1 MKNCCIKWSEAKNIT
16 PSILKKITDDTK
28 AFFQDESRVAVDDLI
43 GDKRRVV
50 VTDVRNVAWLVD
62 LGLLYTEMNRIRKEA
77 EKGIGILATG
87 LNTYILITSKFGCET
102 ACVGGGEL
110 MFYLP
115 FILSL
120 RSEEVRFVYAH
131 ELYHT
136 YQHIPERIIPWAI
149 NNNFDIETLT
159 ENLRGE
165 KTMTEASIMKWY
177 TKWHNRINIA
187 ADYEDNYILEKTGLI
202 DEDFLTGGD
211 PAHPRFCYNVYYGQK
226 PFEDVFAILGTE
238 KDETIY
244 APKKTIIN
252 GPVIITDDDD
262 IESADIDGSN
272 GSADVDDSDGGDGG
286 DTKTSSDRET
296 GDGTEVINGPVTAK
310 VGGGSS
316 SNGGE
321 VEVNGEITDKRKNKN
336 NMPGS
341 SGSGE
346 GDSLDGGGGDN
357 NGKKDPIGEATN
369 AAKAIAEWVANR
381 SGVAKWEGGKFTGE
395 IKNALSQEEIKSI
408 MKKIVGVFNVATKD
422 RVESALRNG
431 VDAIIAS
438 KIKSAQWGNR
448 NHIWKKEVRARST
461 SRTQEAKINLIL
473 LFDNSGSMGAPLINS
488 CIDCIITIWKEY
500 EEVINK
506 VVLIPMRE
514 RLHHD
519 KRDVIIIES
528 LEHVSS
534 AKKAI
539 NDIAGDDN
547 NESFNTA
554 CAALSDRKII
564 NPDDYNVF
572 LNTGDRAWAGSSE
585 TVDNVC
591 KVIRL
596 YCANNGFDMKDMFI
610 SLQIC
615 TTVLRSEIKSDLDST
630 FAKWGVTTIKI
641 GYDDMSH

>member
-28 AFFQDESRVAVDDLI
+28 AFFQGEYRVAVDDLI

-50 VTDVRNVAWLVD
+50 VADVRNVVWLVD
-62 LGLLYTEMNRIRKEA
+62 LGLLYTEMDRIRKEA

-87 LNTYILITSKFGCET
+87 LNTYIIINSKSGCET

-136 YQHIPERIIPWAI
+136 YQHIPERIIPWAVH
-149 NNNFDIETLT
+149 NKFDTETLI
-159 ENLRGE
+159 EDLRGV
-165 KTMTEASIMKWY
+165 KTVTEASMMKWY
-177 TKWHNRINIA
+177 SKWHNRINIA

-211 PAHPRFCYNVYYGQK
+211 PAHPRFCYNVHYGQK
-226 PFEDVFAILGTE
+226 PFEDVFAMLGTE

-244 APKKTIIN
+244 YPKKTIIN
-252 GPVIITDDDD
+252 GPVIITDDND
-262 IESADIDGSN
+262 ADGTRSDN
-272 GSADVDDSDGGDGG
+272 GP
-286 DTKTSSDRET
+286 KKSSDKKT
-296 GDGTEVINGPVTAK
+296 GDGTEVINGPVITK
-310 VGGGSS
+310 SGRGSGDG
-316 SNGGE
+316 GGE
-321 VEVNGEITDKRKNKN
+321 VEVNGDIIDKRKDKN
-336 NMPGS
+336 NTTGS
-341 SGSGE
+341 SGTGE
-346 GDSLDGGGGDN
+346 SDSRDAGGGDN
-357 NGKKDPIGEATN
+357 NGSELPTEEATN
-369 AAKAIAEWVANR
+369 AAKAIAEWAAAR
-381 SGVAKWEGGKFTGE
+381 SGVTKWAGGKFTGE
-395 IKNALSQEEIKSI
+395 IKSTLSQEEINSI

-422 RVESALRNG
+422 RVETALRNG

-448 NHIWKKEVRARST
+448 NHIWKKEVRARSM
-461 SRTQEAKINLIL
+461 SRTQEAKINLIM

-488 CIDCIITIWKEY
+488 CIDCIIAIWKEY

-514 RLHHD
+514 KLRHD
-519 KRDVIIIES
+519 RRDVIIIES
-528 LEHVSS
+528 LDHVSS

-539 NDIAGDDN
+539 SDIAGYDN
-547 NESFNTA
+547 TESFNTA
-554 CAALSDRKII
+554 CAALGDRKII

-572 LNTGDRAWAGSSE
+572 LNTGDRVWAGAAE
-585 TVDNVC
+585 TVDSIC
-591 KVIRL
+591 KIIRL

-615 TTVLRSEIKSDLDST
+615 TTERRSDIKSNLDPV

-641 GYDDMSH
+641 GSDDMNH

>member
-28 AFFQDESRVAVDDLI
+28 AFFQGESRVAVDDLI
-43 GDKRRVV
+43 GCKRRVV

-87 LNTYILITSKFGCET
+87 LNTYILITSKLGCET

-120 RSEEVRFVYAH
+120 RSDEVRFVYAH

-149 NNNFDIETLT
+149 RNNFDIETLT
-159 ENLRGE
+159 ENSRGE
-165 KTMTEASIMKWY
+165 KSVTEASVMKWY
-177 TKWHNRINIA
+177 SKWHNRINIA

-202 DEDFLTGGD
+202 DADFLTGGD

-226 PFEDVFAILGTE
+226 PFEDVFAMLGTE

-244 APKKTIIN
+244 FPKKTIIN
-252 GPVIITDDDD
+252 GPVI
-262 IESADIDGSN
+262 
-272 GSADVDDSDGGDGG
+272 
-286 DTKTSSDRET
+286 
-296 GDGTEVINGPVTAK
+296 AK

-336 NMPGS
+336 NTTSS
-341 SGSGE
+341 SGNGE
-346 GDSLDGGGGDN
+346 GDSISGGGGDN
-357 NGKKDPIGEATN
+357 DGRKDPIEEATN
-369 AAKAIAEWVANR
+369 AAKAIAEWAANR
-381 SGVAKWEGGKFTGE
+381 SGAAKWTGGKFTGE
-395 IKNALSQEEIKSI
+395 IKKALSQEEVKSI

-422 RVESALRNG
+422 RVETALRNG

-473 LFDNSGSMGAPLINS
+473 MFDNSGSMGAQLINS
-488 CIDCIITIWKEY
+488 CIDCIISIWKEY

-514 RLHHD
+514 KLRHD
-519 KRDVIIIES
+519 RRDVIIIES

-539 NDIAGDDN
+539 NDIAGHDN

-572 LNTGDRAWAGSSE
+572 LNTGDRVWAGSSE
-585 TVDNVC
+585 TVDNIC

-615 TTVLRSEIKSDLDST
+615 TTDLRSEIKSDLDPT

>member
-28 AFFQDESRVAVDDLI
+28 AFFQGESRVAVDDLI

-87 LNTYILITSKFGCET
+87 LNTYILITSKLGCET

-120 RSEEVRFVYAH
+120 RSDEVRFVYAH

-149 NNNFDIETLT
+149 RNNFDIETLT
-159 ENLRGE
+159 ENSRGE
-165 KTMTEASIMKWY
+165 KSVTEASVMKWY
-177 TKWHNRINIA
+177 SKWHNRINIA

-202 DEDFLTGGD
+202 DADFLTGGD

-226 PFEDVFAILGTE
+226 PFEDVFEMLGTE

-244 APKKTIIN
+244 SPKKTIIN

-262 IESADIDGSN
+262 IESTVGDDDD
-272 GSADVDDSDGGDGG
+272 DVKIPSDGDG

-296 GDGTEVINGPVTAK
+296 ERGTNVINGPVIAK

-336 NMPGS
+336 NTTGS
-341 SGSGE
+341 SGNGE
-346 GDSLDGGGGDN
+346 GDSISGGGGDN
-357 NGKKDPIGEATN
+357 NGRKDPIEEATN
-369 AAKAIAEWVANR
+369 AAKAIAEWAANR
-381 SGVAKWEGGKFTGE
+381 SGAAKWTGGKFTGE
-395 IKNALSQEEIKSI
+395 IKKALSQEEVKSI

-422 RVESALRNG
+422 RVETALRNG

-473 LFDNSGSMGAPLINS
+473 MFDNSGSMGAPLINS
-488 CIDCIITIWKEY
+488 CIDCIISIWKEY

-514 RLHHD
+514 KLRHD
-519 KRDVIIIES
+519 RRDVIIIES

-539 NDIAGDDN
+539 NDIAGHDN

-554 CAALSDRKII
+554 CAVLSDRKII

-572 LNTGDRAWAGSSE
+572 LNTGDRVWAGSSE
-585 TVDNVC
+585 TVDNIC

-615 TTVLRSEIKSDLDST
+615 TTDLRSEIKSDLDST

>member
-28 AFFQDESRVAVDDLI
+28 AFFQGESRVAVDDLI

-87 LNTYILITSKFGCET
+87 LNTYILITSKLGCET

-149 NNNFDIETLT
+149 RNSFDIETLT
-159 ENLRGE
+159 ENSRGE
-165 KTMTEASIMKWY
+165 KTMTEASMMKWY
-177 TKWHNRINIA
+177 SKWHNRINIA

-211 PAHPRFCYNVYYGQK
+211 PSHPRFCYNVYYGQK
-226 PFEDVFAILGTE
+226 PFEDVFAMLGTE

-262 IESADIDGSN
+262 IESADIDG
-272 GSADVDDSDGGDGG
+272 DVKIPSDSGTGGDDSD
-286 DTKTSSDRET
+286 TNTSSDRET

-310 VGGGSS
+310 VGGSS

-321 VEVNGEITDKRKNKN
+321 VEVNSEITDKRKNKN
-336 NMPGS
+336 NTPGS
-341 SGSGE
+341 SGNGE
-346 GDSLDGGGGDN
+346 SDDIAGGGGGDN
-357 NGKKDPIGEATN
+357 NGKKDPIAEATN
-369 AAKAIAEWVANR
+369 AAKAIAEWAANR
-381 SGVAKWEGGKFTGE
+381 SGVAKWVGGKFTGE

-422 RVESALRNG
+422 RVETALRNG

-448 NHIWKKEVRARST
+448 NHIWKKEVRARSA

-473 LFDNSGSMGAPLINS
+473 MFDNSGSMGAPLINS

-506 VVLIPMRE
+506 VILIPMRE
-514 RLHHD
+514 KLHHD
-519 KRDVIIIES
+519 RRDVIIIES

-539 NDIAGDDN
+539 NDIAGHDN

-596 YCANNGFDMKDMFI
+596 YCANNSFDMKDMFI

-615 TTVLRSEIKSDLDST
+615 TTELRSEIKSDLDPT

>member
-28 AFFQDESRVAVDDLI
+28 AFFQGESRVAIDDLI

-87 LNTYILITSKFGCET
+87 LNTYILINSKFGCET

-149 NNNFDIETLT
+149 YHNFDTETLM
-159 ENLRGE
+159 ENLKGR
-165 KTMTEASIMKWY
+165 KAVTEASMMKWY
-177 TKWHNRINIA
+177 SKWHNRINIA
-187 ADYEDNYILEKTGLI
+187 ADYEDNYILVKTGLI

-226 PFEDVFAILGTE
+226 PFEDVFKMLGTE

-244 APKKTIIN
+244 SPKKTIIN
-252 GPVIITDDDD
+252 GPVIIEDDEDVVDDDG
-262 IESADIDGSN
+262 IESTGGNIG
-272 GSADVDDSDGGDGG
+272 DSDGG
-286 DTKTSSDRET
+286 DTKTSSDTET

-310 VGGGSS
+310 VGHGSS
-316 SNGGE
+316 GNGGE
-321 VEVNGEITDKRKNKN
+321 VEVNGEIIDKRKDKN
-336 NMPGS
+336 NTSSS
-341 SGSGE
+341 SGNSE
-346 GDSLDGGGGDN
+346 GKGIDGGGGDN
-357 NGKKDPIGEATN
+357 NNKKDPVEEATD
-369 AAKAIAEWVANR
+369 AAKAIAEWAANR
-381 SGVAKWEGGKFTGE
+381 SGAAKWTGGKFTGE
-395 IKNALSQEEIKSI
+395 IKNALSQEEIQSI
-408 MKKIVGVFNVATKD
+408 MKKIVGVFNVSTKD

-488 CIDCIITIWKEY
+488 CIDCIVDIWKEY

-506 VVLIPMRE
+506 VVLIPMRAK
-514 RLHHD
+514 LYHD

-528 LEHVSS
+528 LKHVSS
-534 AKKAI
+534 AKSAI

-554 CAALSDRKII
+554 CAALGDRKII

-585 TVDNVC
+585 TVDNIC

-596 YCANNGFDMKDMFI
+596 YCANNGFDMRDMFI

-615 TTVLRSEIKSDLDST
+615 TNELRSDIKSDLDST

-641 GYDDMSH
+641 GYDDMNH

>member
-87 LNTYILITSKFGCET
+87 LNTYILITSKLGCET

-120 RSEEVRFVYAH
+120 RSDEVRFVYAH

-149 NNNFDIETLT
+149 RNNFDIETLT
-159 ENLRGE
+159 ENSRGE
-165 KTMTEASIMKWY
+165 KSVTEASVMKWY
-177 TKWHNRINIA
+177 SKWHNRINIA

-202 DEDFLTGGD
+202 DADFLTGGD

-226 PFEDVFAILGTE
+226 PFEDVFAMLGTE

-244 APKKTIIN
+244 SPKKTIIN

-262 IESADIDGSN
+262 IESTVGDDDD
-272 GSADVDDSDGGDGG
+272 DVKIPSDGDG

-296 GDGTEVINGPVTAK
+296 ERGTNVINGPVITK

-336 NMPGS
+336 NTTGS
-341 SGSGE
+341 SGNGE
-346 GDSLDGGGGDN
+346 GDSISGGGGDN
-357 NGKKDPIGEATN
+357 NGRKDPIEEATN
-369 AAKAIAEWVANR
+369 AAKAIAEWAANR
-381 SGVAKWEGGKFTGE
+381 SGAAKWTGGKFTGE
-395 IKNALSQEEIKSI
+395 IKKALSQEEVKSI

-422 RVESALRNG
+422 RVETALRNG

-473 LFDNSGSMGAPLINS
+473 MFDNSGSMGAPLINS
-488 CIDCIITIWKEY
+488 CIDCIISIWKEY

-514 RLHHD
+514 KLRHD
-519 KRDVIIIES
+519 RRDVIIIES

-539 NDIAGDDN
+539 NDIAGHDN
-547 NESFNTA
+547 TESFNTA

-572 LNTGDRAWAGSSE
+572 LNTGDRVWAGSSE

-615 TTVLRSEIKSDLDST
+615 TTELRSEIKSDLDPT